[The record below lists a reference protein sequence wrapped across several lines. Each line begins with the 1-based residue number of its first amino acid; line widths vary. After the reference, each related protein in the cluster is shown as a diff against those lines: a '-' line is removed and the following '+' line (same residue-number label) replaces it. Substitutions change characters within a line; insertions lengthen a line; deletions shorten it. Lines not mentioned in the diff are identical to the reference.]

1 MLHSYMKVFLVEN
14 YNITVKIGDMI
25 EPDEKESVDEYKDRV
40 YNIMN
45 REYKE
50 LKV

>member
-1 MLHSYMKVFLVEN
+1 M
-14 YNITVKIGDMI
+14 KIGNMI

-45 REYKE
+45 EQYKNI
-50 LKV
+50 